1 MARPVPDRRSQQR
14 LWHACAP
21 ALIAALSIGLCCAG
35 CSFDL
40 SSLSPGSDKEK
51 PAQAAATPLAS
62 GPPEALVNTRDSEA
76 LSVQGQALA
85 QAGKTAEALAAY
97 NNALNLNPHNA
108 LAFYHR
114 GLLYQSEKQYELAV
128 ADFTSANG
136 LTPQQPDPLLGRALC
151 RLATGKTRE
160 AAADLDE
167 AVQVAPQ
174 NAQAW
179 TTRGAAYER
188 IGDKA
193 KATESYNRAVTL
205 RPKDD
210 AARNGLARLN
220 GRAG

>member
-1 MARPVPDRRSQQR
+1 MAKPVPDRLSLSNGRPAR
-14 LWHACAP
+14 AWALVAAFCA
-21 ALIAALSIGLCCAG
+21 GLCGGG

-40 SSLSPGSDKEK
+40 SSLSPATDKDK
-51 PAQAAATPLAS
+51 PAPAAPAPLPS
-62 GPPEALVNTRDSEA
+62 GSSETLVAAKDAEVLN
-76 LSVQGQALA
+76 VQGQALA

-97 NNALNLNPHNA
+97 NDALNLDPHNA

-151 RLATGKTRE
+151 YLAAGKTRE

-179 TTRGAAYER
+179 STRGTAYER

-193 KATESYNRAVTL
+193 KAMESYNRAVTL

-210 AARNGLARLN
+210 AARNGLARLG